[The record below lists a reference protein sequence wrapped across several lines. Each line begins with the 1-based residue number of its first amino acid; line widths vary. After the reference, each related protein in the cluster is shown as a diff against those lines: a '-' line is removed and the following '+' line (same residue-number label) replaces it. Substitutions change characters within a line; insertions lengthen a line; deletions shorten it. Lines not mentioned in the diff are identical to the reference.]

1 MKGILLAASV
11 SEGAI
16 YVGTEQFITLAVV
29 LSALFAILAFLA
41 KHCFSQIMNGLSAN
55 AGKIEQ
61 VKDELYAAMRENYN
75 KTNER
80 IDHLEEK
87 TNGEMAELRQNLNE
101 IKGEFAT
108 TFVQREDFFRY
119 MNGMET
125 NIKDTNAKVDKIL
138 MIMTDRRERKSE

>member
-1 MKGILLAASV
+1 MGGTGMLLTAPD
-11 SEGAI
+11 GAI
-16 YVGTEQFITLAVV
+16 YVGTEQFLTLGIVVSALLAV
-29 LSALFAILAFLA
+29 FIFLL
-41 KHCFSQIMNGLSAN
+41 KHSFNQIIDGIGAN
-55 AGKIEQ
+55 SGQIVQ
-61 VKDELYAAMRENYN
+61 VKDELTSAIRANYD

-87 TNGEMAELRQNLNE
+87 TNVEMAELRQDLNE

-138 MIMTDRRERKSE
+138 MLMTDRRNQNSE

>member
-1 MKGILLAASV
+1 MGGILLTAQD
-11 SEGAI
+11 GAI
-16 YVGTEQFITLAVV
+16 YLGKEQFITLAVV
-29 LSALFAILAFLA
+29 LSVFGSVLVFLL
-41 KHCFSQIMNGLSAN
+41 KHYFSQIVSGISAN
-55 AGKIEQ
+55 VQKIEQ
-61 VKDELYAAMRENYN
+61 VKTDLGEDIRKNYD

-87 TNGEMAELRQNLNE
+87 TNGEMAELRQDLNE

-119 MNGMET
+119 MNGMEA

-138 MIMTDRRERKSE
+138 MIRTDRRDRNSE